1 MGDHPH
7 RRRGGF
13 FAGLFGA
20 GGSAVG
26 TPLLHLVGVPAFVAL
41 ASPLPTAVPVALA
54 SSRAY
59 WRRGFVERRI
69 LVWSVAVGFPA
80 TVVGALVTPYVGGR
94 VLVRVVEV
102 VVAAIGVRLALFPH
116 RAGAREGRPPA
127 FRSRMVGV
135 AAVVGFF
142 SGLLAN
148 KRRFPA
154 RSPLPGGPAPADQAG
169 AGEAASA
176 VLALPG
182 TVTHWLLGH
191 IDWRVVLVYTVLAV
205 PAAYLGARL
214 AIRANPGWLTRA
226 YGVVLVLLAVGLL
239 LSGRGS
245 GIRASPAEGGAAAQ
259 QGPRSSHQGRTGLL
273 PRPTAGVG

>member
-1 MGDHPH
+1 MMWWAITLIGA
-7 RRRGGF
+7 GVGF

-148 KRRFPA
+148 SGGFLLAPLYLVVLHLPIKRA
-154 RSPLPGGPAPADQAG
+154 LATSLAV
-169 AGEAASA
+169 SA

-214 AIRANPGWLTRA
+214 AIRANPGWLARA

-239 LSGRGS
+239 LSGR
-245 GIRASPAEGGAAAQ
+245 
-259 QGPRSSHQGRTGLL
+259 
-273 PRPTAGVG
+273 